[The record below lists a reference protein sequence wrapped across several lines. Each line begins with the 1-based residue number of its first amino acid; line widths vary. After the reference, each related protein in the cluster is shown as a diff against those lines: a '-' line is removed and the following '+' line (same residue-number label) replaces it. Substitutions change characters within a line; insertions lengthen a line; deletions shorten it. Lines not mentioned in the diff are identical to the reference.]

1 MSFDALCWR
10 NGCLHILDQRRLPAE
25 EVWIEASTWQD
36 VAVAISDM
44 ALRGAPLIGIA
55 AAYAMALAQQNG
67 DDLDGA
73 RKGLSATRP
82 TAINLFAALE
92 RVAQADDM
100 LAEAREIE
108 TDERRNNDLIA
119 AAGAD
124 LITDRTSVVT
134 ICNTG
139 SLATAGVG
147 TALGITRRAF
157 QLGKIERV
165 FACETR
171 PRLQGLRL
179 TAWEL
184 QQDRIP
190 FQVIPD
196 GAVASLLARGEVGF
210 AIAGADRIAA
220 NGDTANKIGTLNLA
234 MVCDAFQVPFV
245 IAAPTT
251 TIDLRS
257 PTGADIPIEERGAE
271 EITSIEG
278 VRVAPEGCPVWN
290 PAFDI
295 TPSDLISAI
304 VTENGVHRPTYAFE
318 DQV

>member
-10 NGCLHILDQRRLPAE
+10 GGRLHILDQRRLPAE
-25 EVWIEASTWQD
+25 EVWIEASTWQE
-36 VAVAISDM
+36 VAAAISDM

-67 DDLDGA
+67 DDLATA
-73 RKGLSATRP
+73 RSGLGATRP
-82 TAINLFAALE
+82 TAVNLFAALD

-100 LAEAREIE
+100 LAEAMKVEQ
-108 TDERRNNDLIA
+108 DERSNNDAIA
-119 AAGAD
+119 AAGAS

-147 TALGITRRAF
+147 TALGVIRRAF
-157 QLGKIERV
+157 QLGKIDRV

-184 QQDRIP
+184 QRDGIP
-190 FQVIPD
+190 FQVISD
-196 GAVASLLARGEVGF
+196 GAVASLLARHNVGF

-234 MVCDAFQVPFV
+234 MISDAFHVPFV

-251 TIDLRS
+251 TIDPRS
-257 PTGADIPIEERGAE
+257 PTGADITIEERAAE
-271 EITSIEG
+271 EITTIEG

-290 PAFDI
+290 PAFDV
-295 TPSDLISAI
+295 TPADLIYAI
-304 VTENGVHRPTYAFE
+304 VTENGVHRPPYAFE
-318 DQV
+318 DQA